1 MTETLIVQK
10 VAYLLASL
18 CEGEWFS
25 YVFPVRRKISYKLE
39 KMEKIQK
46 FFLLIYLL
54 KKTRAKKFDITF
66 SLKRS
71 LHKLCKINETMNP
84 IFGLGHEI
92 YELKKKKNQEFF

>member
-10 VAYLLASL
+10 VENIFASL

-25 YVFPVRRKISYKLE
+25 YLFSVLGNISYTLE
-39 KMEKIQK
+39 KIRKKFFITLFVKKIQSE
-46 FFLLIYLL
+46 
-54 KKTRAKKFDITF
+54 KTFDITF

-71 LHKLCKINETMNP
+71 LLKPRKINETMNP

-92 YELKKKKNQEFF
+92 YELK